1 MNLTFR
7 KADAADLE
15 LLVKNRIEVLRAAN
29 GLSGDTDMSLVEQ
42 ESRDYYRHAFEHGG
56 HVALLVYDGDS
67 FAGCGGVSFYR
78 VMPTYHNPTGRCAY
92 IMNMYTR
99 PRIPTQGDCFAYAGV
114 SYERDPV
121 AWNHESHI
129 GSHGR
134 GASSV

>member
-7 KADAADLE
+7 KADVADLE

-29 GLSGDTDMSLVEQ
+29 GLSDDTDMSLVEQ

-92 IMNMYTR
+92 IICIRAPDT
-99 PRIPTQGDCFAYAGV
+99 DAGGLL
-114 SYERDPV
+114 RLC
-121 AWNHESHI
+121 W
-129 GSHGR
+129 
-134 GASSV
+134 SVL

>member
-29 GLSGDTDMSLVEQ
+29 GLCRLRRGEFLSG
-42 ESRDYYRHAFEHGG
+42 HADISQSDRTLCLYHEY
-56 HVALLVYDGDS
+56 VY
-67 FAGCGGVSFYR
+67 A
-78 VMPTYHNPTGRCAY
+78 
-92 IMNMYTR
+92 

-129 GSHGR
+129 GSYGR